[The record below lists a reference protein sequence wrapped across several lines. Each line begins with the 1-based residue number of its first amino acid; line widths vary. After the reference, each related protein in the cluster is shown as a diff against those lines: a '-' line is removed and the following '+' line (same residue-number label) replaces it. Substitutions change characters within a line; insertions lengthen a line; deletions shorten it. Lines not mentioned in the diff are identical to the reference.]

1 MGTIANIDIKQ
12 RAVASGVRHWQ
23 IAQALGVSDF
33 TFSRML
39 RNELNKEK
47 KAEIFHII
55 DRLATE
61 GDHGENE

>member
-23 IAQALGVSDF
+23 IAQELGVSDF

-39 RNELNKEK
+39 RNELEKEK
-47 KAEIFHII
+47 KEQIFRII
-55 DRLATE
+55 DQIAQEENHGTE
-61 GDHGENE
+61 